1 MGGKHK
7 PKTNEKDE
15 GVSTYFDVPGIDGS
29 DILYFIAKPPP
40 RTLRGTLTLI
50 QQSILPILKSCNPD
64 SDNYNYTFFGV
75 VGGKS
80 E

>member
-29 DILYFIAKPPP
+29 DILYFIAKFP
-40 RTLRGTLTLI
+40 LRD
-50 QQSILPILKSCNPD
+50 SARHAYFNPTT
-64 SDNYNYTFFGV
+64 NPAHP
-75 VGGKS
+75 KIM
-80 E
+80 